1 MEQVNYI
8 FFYYCYI
15 DENNDLIFIKK
26 EKHNLT
32 INNLLTSDNLINII
46 YNGKKKFTNRS
57 KVFSIVVHNNYKDPL
72 IYLQENELPQYT
84 YETNGLKD
92 IKFQNT
98 HKEFLKL
105 NSVYIFYKNMNI
117 YTYDNEEDNIKPE
130 QLNSTSQSISNNKN
144 TLNKTK
150 KIYISLKKNKK
161 NTRKSIPIYTKKIY

>member
-15 DENNDLIFIKK
+15 DGNNNLIFTKK

-57 KVFSIVVHNNYKDPL
+57 KVFSIIVHNNYEDPL
-72 IYLQENELPQYT
+72 IYLQKNELPQYT

-92 IKFQNT
+92 VKFQNT

-105 NSVYIFYKNMNI
+105 NSIYIFYQNVNI
-117 YTYDNEEDNIKPE
+117 CNYNEETTQINNP
-130 QLNSTSQSISNNKN
+130 SQSISNNKHQ
-144 TLNKTK
+144 LNKTK

-161 NTRKSIPIYTKKIY
+161 NTRKSIPVHAKKIY